1 MKLRIFSTNLYK
13 GKNNFAMTTKT
24 IDDSPV
30 WKQFE
35 AEAKKRRRNP
45 VKLVLDY
52 VKEQI
57 EIWEDEKLDEE
68 IRKDAQ
74 KSGYTE
80 DDAVELV
87 RQYRREKKLAQQI

>member
-1 MKLRIFSTNLYK
+1 
-13 GKNNFAMTTKT
+13 MTTKS

-35 AEAKKRRRNP
+35 TEAKKRRRNP
-45 VKLVLDY
+45 VKLVLELM
-52 VKEQI
+52 KEQV
-57 EIWEDEKLDEE
+57 EIWEHEKLDDE
-68 IRKDAQ
+68 ISKEAQ

-87 RQYRREKKLAQQI
+87 RQYRREKRENTAS

>member
-1 MKLRIFSTNLYK
+1 
-13 GKNNFAMTTKT
+13 MTTKT

-35 AEAKKRRRNP
+35 TEAKKRRRNP
-45 VKLVLDY
+45 IRLLSDY
-52 VKEQI
+52 MKECL
-57 EIWEDEKLDEE
+57 EIWEHERLDEE

-87 RQYRREKKLAQQI
+87 RQYRREKKERAAS

>member
-1 MKLRIFSTNLYK
+1 
-13 GKNNFAMTTKT
+13 MTTKA

-35 AEAKKRRRNP
+35 TEAKKRRRNP
-45 VKLVLDY
+45 VKLVLELL
-52 VKEQI
+52 KEQI
-57 EIWEDEKLDEE
+57 EIWEHERLDDE

-87 RQYRREKKLAQQI
+87 RQYRREKQEHAAS

>member
-1 MKLRIFSTNLYK
+1 
-13 GKNNFAMTTKT
+13 MTTKT
-24 IDDSPV
+24 IDESPV

-35 AEAKKRRRNP
+35 TEAKKRRRNP

-52 VKEQI
+52 AKEQI
-57 EIWEDEKLDEE
+57 EICEHEKLDEE

-87 RQYRREKKLAQQI
+87 RQYRREKKERAAS